1 MQRDGAV
8 CEPATGMRG
17 AAERRGSRARASA
30 WSPERRTSGSSEL
43 LGDGTGDNPDNSQLP
58 GLMDLL
64 TNFAKAFVYLFPI
77 YLTGYFGLSLTWIVF
92 VLFFWVWWK
101 RNRGWKFARLQAA
114 FQLLDDEKFVITNEI
129 KQDLPPWVH
138 FPDIERVEWLNKILK
153 QAWPYFGIYLE
164 RIFKDVIEPSICG
177 SNVCLKTFTFAK
189 LNFGEKSPKI
199 TGVKVY
205 TEEVDRRQVIIDL
218 QISYI
223 SDCEINVEVKKV
235 CKAGLKGIQLHGTL
249 RVILEPLSSQ
259 MPLVEAVTLFF
270 LRRPVLEINWTGLTN
285 LLDIPGLNGLSDTK
299 ILDTIASYMVLPN
312 RYTCPL
318 IDQVS
323 VSRLRFPLPH
333 GVVRIHLNKAANLIR
348 KDTYLMGMVQ
358 GKSDP
363 YAVIR
368 VGTQTFRSK
377 TIKANLNPEWYEMY
391 EAVVHEA
398 LGQDL
403 EMELFDE
410 DPDKDDFL
418 GSLVID
424 LGEVMKDRIVEE
436 WFPLSD
442 VEHGKVH
449 LKLEWLSLHTAFE
462 NKSVENALKQTIPCK
477 SNAVLVV
484 YLDSAYHLPRNQFEY
499 TNNEYSIK
507 KKSKPKYIKSIKKTN
522 LEPSCSVQLVVEN
535 IMQESKIC
543 YNTSAP
549 VWEQAFTFFIKN
561 LHSEGLNIEI
571 KDKDREC
578 ALGVLTVLFCHL
590 LKASD
595 MTLDQRFPL
604 DHSGPSSLIKL
615 KVVLRVLTNEEPD
628 ADSVYAGLNAL
639 KKGPISVKKRKTG
652 NKPNTPPSTPVLPN
666 VSKMFEDS
674 IACDQTEKIE
684 DNKQSKNTDEII
696 PKLQT
701 APTQVSASEATTE
714 KSSTIK
720 TASSIVNLQDGDLHL
735 QNGTGLIEEPLGKIQ
750 LTVRYSTP
758 RHSLIVIV
766 HCCRSLIP
774 CSTDGSDPYVRIYLL
789 PDKSWSGR
797 RRTQVKKKTVDPQ
810 YDEKFEFSV
819 SLEDIPKRKLD
830 LAVKNNRSFRSHER
844 KELGKV
850 LIDIPKDN
858 LTPGITQWY
867 KLTDDGLPSKERIV

>member
-1 MQRDGAV
+1 
-8 CEPATGMRG
+8 MRG
-17 AAERRGSRARASA
+17 AAAELGRSRARGSI
-30 WSPERRTSGSSEL
+30 WSPERSTSVSSEL
-43 LGDGTGDNPDNSQLP
+43 LGDGPGDDLENGPAP

-64 TNFAKAFVYLFPI
+64 TNFAKAFIYLFPI
-77 YLTGYFGLSLTWIVF
+77 YLMGYFGLSLTWIVF
-92 VLFFWVWWK
+92 GLLLWIWWK
-101 RNRGWKFARLQAA
+101 RNRGWKCARLQAA

-138 FPDIERVEWLNKILK
+138 FPDVERVEWLNKILK
-153 QAWPYFGIYLE
+153 QAWPYFGMYLE
-164 RIFKDVIEPSICG
+164 RTFKDIIEPLICG
-177 SNVCLKTFTFAK
+177 SNVCLKTFTFSK

-199 TGVKVY
+199 SGVKVY
-205 TEEVDRRQVIIDL
+205 TEQVDRRQVIIDL
-218 QISYI
+218 QISYVG
-223 SDCEINVEVKKV
+223 DCEINVEVKKV

-259 MPLVEAVTLFF
+259 MPLVGAVTLFF

-285 LLDIPGLNGLSDTK
+285 ILDIPGLNGLSDTK
-299 ILDTIASYMVLPN
+299 ILDTIASYLVLPN

-323 VSRLRFPLPH
+323 VSQLRFPLPH
-333 GVVRIHLNKAANLIR
+333 GVVRIYLNKAANLIR
-348 KDTYLMGMVQ
+348 KDTYLMGMVP

-363 YAVIR
+363 YAIIR

-377 TIKANLNPEWYEMY
+377 TIKGNLNPEWYEIY

-398 LGQDL
+398 FGQDL

-424 LGEVMKDRIVEE
+424 LGEVMKDRLVEE

-442 VEHGKVH
+442 VDHGKVH
-449 LKLEWLSLHTAFE
+449 LKLEWLSLHTDQE
-462 NKSVENALKQTIPCK
+462 NESVDIAMKQILPNK

-499 TNNEYSIK
+499 TNNEYSMK
-507 KKSKPKYIKSIKKTN
+507 KKNKAKYIKSIKKTN
-522 LEPSCSVQLVVEN
+522 LEPSCSVQLEVEN
-535 IMQESKIC
+535 VKQESKIC

-561 LHSEGLNIEI
+561 VHSEGLNIEI

-578 ALGVLTVLFCHL
+578 ALGILTVPFYHL
-590 LKASD
+590 LKATD

-615 KVVLRVLTNEEPD
+615 KLVLRVLINEEPD
-628 ADSVYAGLNAL
+628 PDSVYTGLNAL
-639 KKGPISVKKRKTG
+639 KKCPISVRKRKTG
-652 NKPNTPPSTPVLPN
+652 NKPNTPPSTLRTPN
-666 VSKMFEDS
+666 VPKMFDDGT
-674 IACDQTEKIE
+674 ACDQMERIE
-684 DNKQSKNTDEII
+684 NNKQSNDTDEII
-696 PKLQT
+696 PELQT
-701 APTQVSASEATTE
+701 TATQSSASEATERE
-714 KSSTIK
+714 KSSAILK
-720 TASSIVNLQDGDLHL
+720 PASSIVNLQDGDVQL
-735 QNGTGLIEEPLGKIQ
+735 QNGTALTEESLGKIQ

-766 HCCRSLIP
+766 HCCR
-774 CSTDGSDPYVRIYLL
+774 
-789 PDKSWSGR
+789 
-797 RRTQVKKKTVDPQ
+797 
-810 YDEKFEFSV
+810 FEFSV
-819 SLEDIPKRKLD
+819 SLEEIPKRKLD
-830 LAVKNNRSFRSHER
+830 VAVKNNRSFRSHER

-858 LTPGITQWY
+858 LTPGFTEWY
-867 KLTDDGLPSKERIV
+867 KLT

>member
-1 MQRDGAV
+1 MTA
-8 CEPATGMRG
+8 
-17 AAERRGSRARASA
+17 AAEVKKSRHRDSIWSSERRASSA
-30 WSPERRTSGSSEL
+30 SSEIHCDEVGESSASPL
-43 LGDGTGDNPDNSQLP
+43 VP

-64 TNFAKAFVYLFPI
+64 THFAKAFIYLFPV
-77 YLTGYFGLSLTWIVF
+77 YLTGYFGLSLTWI
-92 VLFFWVWWK
+92 LFGLLVWIWWK

-114 FQLLDDEKFVITNEI
+114 FHLLENEKFVINKEI
-129 KQDLPPWVH
+129 KQDLPAWVH
-138 FPDIERVEWLNKILK
+138 FPDIERVEWLNKIVK
-153 QAWPYFGIYLE
+153 QAWPYFGMYLE
-164 RIFKDVIEPSICG
+164 KLFKDKIEPSICG
-177 SNVCLKTFTFAK
+177 SNVCLKTFAFAK
-189 LNFGEKSPKI
+189 LNFGEKPPKI
-199 TGVKVY
+199 SGVKVY
-205 TEEVDRRQVIIDL
+205 TEQVDRRQVIIDL

-223 SDCEINVEVKKV
+223 GDCEINVEVKKV

-259 MPLVEAVTLFF
+259 MPLVGAVTLFF
-270 LRRPVLEINWTGLTN
+270 IRRPFLEINWTGLTN
-285 LLDIPGLNGLSDTK
+285 LLDIPGLNQLSDTK

-312 RYTCPL
+312 RFTCPL
-318 IDQVS
+318 INQVN
-323 VSRLRFPLPH
+323 VSQLKFPLPH
-333 GVVRIHLNKAANLIR
+333 GVVRIYLNKAADLIR

-363 YAVIR
+363 YALIR
-368 VGTQTFRSK
+368 VGTQSFRSK
-377 TIKANLNPEWYEMY
+377 TIKANLNPEWNEIY

-424 LGEVMKDRIVEE
+424 LGEVMKDRVVDE

-449 LKLEWLSLHTAFE
+449 LKLEWLSLLTDLKE
-462 NKSVENALKQTIPCK
+462 ESMEYTPKQTLSGQ

-484 YLDSAYHLPRNQFEY
+484 YLDSAYHLPKNPFEY
-499 TNNEYSIK
+499 TNNEYSMK
-507 KKSKPKYIKSIKKTN
+507 KKNKPKYIKSIKKAN

-535 IMQESKIC
+535 NKQESKIC

-549 VWEQAFTFFIKN
+549 IWEQAFTFFIKN
-561 LHSEGLNIEI
+561 VHSEELNIEI

-578 ALGVLTVLFCHL
+578 ALGILTVPFYHL

-604 DHSGPSSLIKL
+604 EHSGPSSLIKL
-615 KVVLRVLTNEEPD
+615 KLVLRMLTIEEPD
-628 ADSVYAGLNAL
+628 PDSVYTGLNAL
-639 KKGPISVKKRKTG
+639 KKGPITIKKKKTG
-652 NKPNTPPSTPVLPN
+652 SKPNTPPSTPRSPN
-666 VSKMFEDS
+666 VPKMCGNNVV
-674 IACDQTEKIE
+674 CDQMEGGE
-684 DNKQSKNTDEII
+684 NNREPKNIDEIK
-696 PKLQT
+696 PELPT
-701 APTQVSASEATTE
+701 TPTQSSSSEAST
-714 KSSTIK
+714 KRDVSST
-720 TASSIVNLQDGDLHL
+720 TLESSLTSSNAELHDLQL
-735 QNGTGLIEEPLGKIQ
+735 QNGMALKEESLGKIQ

-774 CSTDGSDPYVRIYLL
+774 CSNDGSDPYVRLYLL

-797 RRTQVKKKTVDPQ
+797 RRTRVKKKTVDPQ
-810 YDEKFEFSV
+810 YEEKFEFSV
-819 SLEDIPKRKLD
+819 SVEEIPKRKLD
-830 LAVKNNRSFRSHER
+830 IAVKNNRSFGSHEK

-858 LTPGITQWY
+858 LTPGFTEWY
-867 KLTDDGLPSKERIV
+867 KLTDDGMPSKATKNP

>member
-1 MQRDGAV
+1 M
-8 CEPATGMRG
+8 TT
-17 AAERRGSRARASA
+17 AAEMKKSRARESI
-30 WSPERRTSGSSEL
+30 SFSERRASVSSEIL
-43 LGDGTGDNPDNSQLP
+43 CDELGESSANPLVP

-64 TNFAKAFVYLFPI
+64 THFAKAFVYLFPV

-92 VLFFWVWWK
+92 GLLMWIWWK
-101 RNRGWKFARLQAA
+101 RNRSWKFARLQAA
-114 FQLLDDEKFVITNEI
+114 FQLLEDEKFVITNEI
-129 KQDLPPWVH
+129 KHDLPAWVH

-153 QAWPYFGIYLE
+153 QAWPYFGMYLE
-164 RIFKDVIEPSICG
+164 KLFKDTIEPSICG

-189 LNFGEKSPKI
+189 LNFGEKPPKI
-199 TGVKVY
+199 SGVKVY
-205 TEEVDRRQVIIDL
+205 TEQVDKRQVIIDL

-223 SDCEINVEVKKV
+223 GDCEINVEVKKV

-249 RVILEPLSSQ
+249 RVILEPLASQ
-259 MPLVEAVTLFF
+259 MPLVGAVTLFF
-270 LRRPVLEINWTGLTN
+270 IRRPVLEVSWTGLTN
-285 LLDIPGLNGLSDTK
+285 LLDIPGLNELSDTK

-312 RYTCPL
+312 RFTCPL
-318 IDQVS
+318 IKQVN
-323 VSRLRFPLPH
+323 VFQLRFPLPQ
-333 GVVRIHLNKAANLIR
+333 GVVRIYLNKAADLIR

-363 YAVIR
+363 YALIR

-377 TIKANLNPEWYEMY
+377 TIKGNLNPEWHEIY
-391 EAVVHEA
+391 EAVVHETP
-398 LGQDL
+398 GQDL

-424 LGEVMKDRIVEE
+424 LAEVMKDRVVDE

-449 LKLEWLSLHTAFE
+449 LKLEWLSLLTDLEKEPMEYTAR
-462 NKSVENALKQTIPCK
+462 QTPPGL

-484 YLDSAYHLPRNQFEY
+484 YLDSAYNLPRNQFEY
-499 TNNEYSIK
+499 TNNEYGVK
-507 KKSKPKYIKSIKKTN
+507 KKNKPKYIKSTKKAN

-535 IMQESKIC
+535 SIQESKIC

-549 VWEQAFTFFIKN
+549 IWEQAFTFFIKN
-561 LHSEGLNIEI
+561 FHSEELNIEI

-578 ALGVLTVLFCHL
+578 ALGILTVPFYHL

-595 MTLDQRFPL
+595 LTLDQRFPL
-604 DHSGPSSLIKL
+604 EHSGPSSLIKL
-615 KVVLRVLTNEEPD
+615 KLVLRVLTIEEPD
-628 ADSVYAGLNAL
+628 PDSVYTGLNAL
-639 KKGPISVKKRKTG
+639 KKGPISIKKKKTG
-652 NKPNTPPSTPVLPN
+652 SKPNTPPSTPRSPN
-666 VSKMFEDS
+666 VPKMCANS
-674 IACDQTEKIE
+674 VVCDQMERGDSYRQPKHIE
-684 DNKQSKNTDEII
+684 EMKPEMPT
-696 PKLQT
+696 T
-701 APTQVSASEATTE
+701 PTQSSSSEASRSGDMPSTTLE
-714 KSSTIK
+714 SSLANSTFELHDRD
-720 TASSIVNLQDGDLHL
+720 LQL
-735 QNGTGLIEEPLGKIQ
+735 QNGMALNEEPLGKIQ

-758 RHSLIVIV
+758 RQSLIVIV

-774 CSTDGSDPYVRIYLL
+774 CSNDGSDPYVRLYLL

-819 SLEDIPKRKLD
+819 SIEEVPKRKLD
-830 LAVKNNRSFRSHER
+830 IAVKNNRSFGSHER

-858 LTPGITQWY
+858 LSPGFTEWY
-867 KLTDDGLPSKERIV
+867 KLTDGLPNKATKNLILQ